1 MRRPFERAHVRT
13 GKRPVGCVSVLVG
26 TLCVFALE
34 GCWGDV
40 VDCEP
45 PVALP
50 GEIFESVLF

>member
-1 MRRPFERAHVRT
+1 MRT
-13 GKRPVGCVSVLVG
+13 GKKTVGCVSVLVG
-26 TLCVFALE
+26 TLCMIALE

-50 GEIFESVLF
+50 GESSNHFPAEENDAQI